1 MILEQLNSDV
11 KFRDYFEQETTEL
24 PQIYSDTIKADLG
37 PLWEWLPDGA
47 IYHDH
52 NAYLK
57 SDMERIAV

>member
-1 MILEQLNSDV
+1 MILERLNSDTT
-11 KFRDYFEQETTEL
+11 FRDYFEQETTEL
-24 PQIYSDTIKADLG
+24 PEFYFNSIKTDLG
-37 PLWEWLPDGA
+37 PLWGWLPDGA